1 MGKKFGRGI
10 HKGIGG
16 RVIQKDCVC
25 VGGCRCGCGCWYGCE
40 LNVIM
45 KQRAILLPLRAT
57 SNPFPGKGNAPLSFW
72 LDESKRI
79 SKHKLFD
86 CLSELENMALL
97 QMTPYNSDTGFGRIQ
112 LKLICKPSS

>member
-1 MGKKFGRGI
+1 MW
-10 HKGIGG
+10 
-16 RVIQKDCVC
+16 
-25 VGGCRCGCGCWYGCE
+25 VGVGVGVGE

-45 KQRAILLPLRAT
+45 KQRAILLPLRATDYVT